1 MRRTLLLLA
10 SVSMMSFAVAANAS
24 TIGPGTYNLED
35 ASVAGHSVTGTVT
48 LNSSGYVTAAD
59 LSFNDPGY
67 SSVPIEFN
75 SIGNALVY
83 TGIGQDD
90 ILAPNNGGQ
99 IALYFNTDS
108 DSNGDFDLCLNG
120 GHCGSQQGGWGD
132 STLQTYGYSVGGP
145 PWYVGGFGPDN
156 FTSGYLSAIASPGN
170 PSLTQTP
177 EPSSL
182 MLLGT
187 GALGFAGAIRR
198 RFLKS

>member
-10 SVSMMSFAVAANAS
+10 SVSMMSFAVAAHAT

-35 ASVAGHSVTGTVT
+35 ANVAGHTVTGTVT
-48 LNSSGYVTAAD
+48 LNSAGYITAAD
-59 LSFNDPGY
+59 LSFSDPDY
-67 SSVPIEFN
+67 SSTPIAFN

-99 IALYFNTDS
+99 IALYFNLNS
-108 DSNGDFDLCLNG
+108 DSNGKFDLCLHNG
-120 GHCGSQQGGWGD
+120 SCGNSGGSGD
-132 STLQTYGYSVGGP
+132 STLQTYGYSVDGP
-145 PWYVGGFGPDN
+145 PWYVGGFGPDD
-156 FTSGYLSAIASPGN
+156 FTSGYLSATSPGK
-170 PSLTQTP
+170 PSVSQTP

-187 GALGFAGAIRR
+187 GILGFTGAIRR
-198 RFLKS
+198 RVFKS